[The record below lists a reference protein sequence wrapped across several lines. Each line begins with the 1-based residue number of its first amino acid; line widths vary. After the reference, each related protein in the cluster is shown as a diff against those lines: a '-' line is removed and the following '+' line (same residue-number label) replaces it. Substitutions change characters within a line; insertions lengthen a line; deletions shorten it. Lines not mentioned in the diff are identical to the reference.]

1 MLIINFFIVNFT
13 LSPRQKK
20 ALHSQ
25 SVIFQIQNFIMG
37 KPSFKSR
44 KTSQT
49 RKKKRFMKKMKSK
62 EEEIADLQIQMQ
74 DFKRN
79 VEDASQ
85 NLFNEVNRSS
95 RENDNLVK
103 WLKIYDEQLNN
114 CQKEIYNLN
123 LKLHFSSS
131 SSSSQQ
137 PSQSQLQP
145 PAYKS
150 LADYF
155 SSQE

>member
-1 MLIINFFIVNFT
+1 
-13 LSPRQKK
+13 
-20 ALHSQ
+20 
-25 SVIFQIQNFIMG
+25 MG

-49 RKKKRFMKKMKSK
+49 RKKKKFMKKMKSK

-79 VEDASQ
+79 VKDAGW

-137 PSQSQLQP
+137 PPQSQPQP